1 MRPST
6 ATAHSITS
14 QVMVASTTCTHTISA
29 GQLELVL
36 DRADQ
41 ALGGEQDA
49 EHGER
54 LQRIERA
61 ARGCA

>member
-1 MRPST
+1 
-6 ATAHSITS
+6 
-14 QVMVASTTCTHTISA
+14 MVASTTCTHTISA

-41 ALGGEQDA
+41 PLGRQQDA
-49 EHGER
+49 EHGQR
-54 LQRIERA
+54 LERIELT